1 MEQRTEIWNEL
12 QSVSAFVAAIP
23 LNSTYLVPEGYF
35 VSFPANML
43 EKAMTST
50 LLPHTASTPFH
61 VPEGYFEAFPSGIL
75 ARLAITEGEEDPAAE
90 LAGMAPLLSTVSKKE
105 VYTVPKGYFA
115 ETDFTKIA
123 RSSAP
128 EGKVITLRIA
138 RKWIQYAAAA
148 VVTGILVTSAF
159 LFTDDSSNYLENTGY
174 ERADVS
180 SSLKKVSEEELVQFL
195 SNPEHS
201 PVVAA
206 NTLPASD
213 EELAD
218 VKNNIRKISDEEL
231 SQYLKENGE
240 TYEVQLSEKAN

>member
-12 QSVSAFVAAIP
+12 QSISAFVAAIP

-35 VSFPANML
+35 AAFPSNML
-43 EKAMTST
+43 EKAITSA
-50 LLPHTASTPFH
+50 LLPHAASTPFQ

-75 ARLAITEGEEDPAAE
+75 ARLANKEEENPVAE
-90 LAGMAPLLSTVSKKE
+90 LAGIAPLLSTVSKKE

-115 ETDFTKIA
+115 ETDFARTA
-123 RSSAP
+123 RSSVS

-159 LFTDDSSNYLENTGY
+159 LFTDDSSNYQENTSY

-201 PVVAA
+201 PAVSA
-206 NTLPASD
+206 NTLLASD
-213 EELAD
+213 EELTD

-240 TYEVQLSEKAN
+240 IYEVPLPEKEN